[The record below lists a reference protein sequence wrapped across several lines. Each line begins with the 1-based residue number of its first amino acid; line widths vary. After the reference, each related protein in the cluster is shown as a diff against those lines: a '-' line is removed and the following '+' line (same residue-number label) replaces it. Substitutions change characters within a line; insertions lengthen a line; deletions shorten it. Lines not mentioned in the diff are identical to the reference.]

1 MSQLQ
6 HLALHGD
13 AVAYRLS
20 GEGETLLFV
29 HGMAG
34 SSATWRAVLPQL
46 AQRYRVLAP
55 DLPGHGDSAKPR
67 GDYSLGAFAAWLR
80 DLLNELDIER
90 VTVIG
95 QSLGGGVAMQF
106 SYQHPE
112 LCDRLVLIGS
122 GGLGPDVNWTLR
134 LLAAP
139 GSEFILPLVAP
150 AVVRDAG
157 NKVRG
162 WLAAVGI
169 HSVRGDEMWNAYS
182 SLSDSDTRQAFLR
195 TLRAV
200 VDHRGQAV
208 SALSRLYLNEG
219 LPTQLIWGDSDGI
232 IPVAHGYAAHEAIPG
247 SRLAVLDGVGH
258 YPHLEDPAAVVEII
272 DDFVSTTPART

>member
-6 HLALHGD
+6 HLTLHGD
-13 AVAYRLS
+13 AVAYRME
-20 GEGETLLFV
+20 GEGETLLLV

-34 SSATWRAVLPQL
+34 SSATWRAVFPQL

-80 DLLNELDIER
+80 DLLNELGIER

-139 GSEFILPLVAP
+139 GSEFVLPLVAP
-150 AVVRDAG
+150 TVVRDAG

-162 WLAAVGI
+162 WLAAAGF

-182 SLSDSDTRQAFLR
+182 SLSDSATRQAFLR

-258 YPHLEDPAAVVEII
+258 YPHLEDPAAVIEII

>member
-1 MSQLQ
+1 MSQLR
-6 HLALHGD
+6 HVALHGD
-13 AVAYRLS
+13 DVAYRMA
-20 GEGETLLFV
+20 GEGETLLLV

-46 AQRYRVLAP
+46 ERRYRVVAP

-80 DLLNELDIER
+80 DLLRELDIER

-106 SYQHPE
+106 SYQHPD

-139 GSEFILPLVAP
+139 GSEFLLPFVAP
-150 AVVRDAG
+150 AAIRDVG
-157 NKVRG
+157 DKVRG
-162 WLAAVGI
+162 WLAAIGVQ
-169 HSVRGDEMWNAYS
+169 SVRGDEMWHAYA
-182 SLSDSDTRQAFLR
+182 SLSDPQTRQAFLR

-208 SALSRLYLNEG
+208 SALNRLYLNAG

-258 YPHLEDPAAVVEII
+258 YPHLEDPAAVVRII
-272 DDFVSTTPART
+272 DDFVSTNPAGT

>member
-1 MSQLQ
+1 MSDLR
-6 HLALHGD
+6 HIALHGD
-13 AVAYRLS
+13 DVAYRLS
-20 GEGETLLFV
+20 GEGETLLLV

-80 DLLNELDIER
+80 DLLHELDIER
-90 VTVIG
+90 VTVVG

-112 LCDRLVLIGS
+112 RCERLVLIGS

-139 GSEFILPLVAP
+139 GSEFLLPLMAP
-150 AVVRDAG
+150 AAIRDAG
-157 NKVRG
+157 NKVRS
-162 WLAAVGI
+162 WLAAIGVQ
-169 HSVRGDEMWNAYS
+169 SVRGDEMWHAYS
-182 SLSDSDTRQAFLR
+182 SLSDPETRQAFLR

-208 SALSRLYLNEG
+208 SALSRLYLNAG

-232 IPVAHGYAAHEAIPG
+232 IPVSHGYAAHEAMPG
-247 SRLAVLDGVGH
+247 SRLAVLDGIGH
-258 YPHLEDPAAVVEII
+258 YPHLEDPAAVVGII
-272 DDFVSTTPART
+272 DDFVSTTPARR